1 MFITSKNAIVEAINK
16 NIVISI
22 EISDEKNNRNKD
34 IISLAT
40 SKNIPIKYGSTNDS
54 KYTTEKKSGIVA
66 YIKDNQKNSLISVLS
81 TALNNKKN
89 PIVFILDGITDIHN
103 YGAVIRNAHFF
114 GIDAII
120 VPKNNSAP
128 INEKVYE
135 ISSGAAYHIPILI
148 ETNLVNV
155 VKYLKDNKFWVY
167 YASEK
172 GDSKLESMKFDCPM
186 AVILGNEH
194 SGVRSLLQK
203 HADGSICIA
212 SPTGFDSLNV
222 SAASAVIAYA
232 YSTYKL

>member
-22 EISDEKNNRNKD
+22 EISDEKNSRNKD

-40 SKNIPIKYGSTNDS
+40 SKNIPIKYGSTNDA

-120 VPKNNSAP
+120 VPKNNSAQ
-128 INEKVYE
+128 IGRASCRERV
-135 ISSGAAYHIPILI
+135 LR
-148 ETNLVNV
+148 LV
-155 VKYLKDNKFWVY
+155 
-167 YASEK
+167 
-172 GDSKLESMKFDCPM
+172 
-186 AVILGNEH
+186 
-194 SGVRSLLQK
+194 
-203 HADGSICIA
+203 
-212 SPTGFDSLNV
+212 
-222 SAASAVIAYA
+222 
-232 YSTYKL
+232 